1 MTSRNKKRRKLR
13 NAEYYDIQ
21 SLLDKLYADSKNGK
35 VFTNLVEL
43 ICLPRN
49 VELAYRNLKKNSG
62 SKTAGVDDKTIDDLA
77 GLTNEQ
83 ITDYVRTRLNYYKP
97 HRVRRVEIP
106 KKNGKMRPLG
116 IPTIYDRLI
125 QQCILQIL
133 EPICEAKFYP
143 HSYGFRPNKCCE
155 HAMARAYK
163 LAQNHKLHHVVDV
176 DIKGFFDNVNHGK
189 LLKQMWTLGLR
200 DKKLICI
207 ISQMLKAEI
216 AGIGV
221 PTKGTPQGGI
231 LSPLLANIVLNE
243 LDWWIASQ
251 WETFP
256 TRHQYRSDVVREGKP
271 GINHGHR
278 YRAQRESNLKECY
291 IVRYADDFKIFCRN
305 RVDAERI
312 FQATTQWL
320 KERLTL
326 EISPEKSHIV
336 NLRKGYSEFLGI
348 RFKLIAKGKEKDG
361 TPKFVI
367 RSHICDSAVEKIAEK
382 MYVEISNLA
391 HCADNRQLHVVVDN
405 INLYVLGI
413 HQYYQMATH
422 IVTDLNPINRSV
434 LSRLEHK
441 KNLKCLL
448 TEQGEAKLPK
458 YVVQKYSVSKCMRY
472 INGRALI
479 PIGFVQT
486 KPPMFPKSGVCKYT
500 AEGRSLI
507 HNNLQAID
515 ISILHYLMNHPNN
528 NRSIEY
534 NDNRLALY
542 CAQNGK
548 CAITGKVL
556 EIGDIHCH
564 HIVPI
569 HAGGTDKYQNL
580 KIVCVDIHKLIHAV
594 DERTIRG
601 LLEKVKLN
609 AYQLKRLNYL
619 RRMAGNQEI
628 QAKAA

>member
-1 MTSRNKKRRKLR
+1 MTSQNKKRQKLR
-13 NAEYYDIQ
+13 NAEYYGVQ
-21 SLLDKLYADSKNGK
+21 SLLDNLYADSKSGK
-35 VFTNLVEL
+35 IFTKLVEQ
-43 ICLPRN
+43 ITLPQN

-83 ITDYVRTRLNYYKP
+83 ITDYVRQRLRYYKP

-155 HAMARAYK
+155 HAVARAYK
-163 LAQNHKLHHVVDV
+163 LAQNHKLRHVVDM

-189 LLKQMWTLGLR
+189 LLKQMWALGLR

-216 AGIGV
+216 VGIGV

-251 WETFP
+251 WEIFP
-256 TRHQYRSDVVREGKP
+256 TKHQYESKVMRNGNSGE
-271 GINHGHR
+271 NHGNR
-278 YRAQRESNLKECY
+278 YAAQRNSNLKECF
-291 IVRYADDFKIFCRN
+291 IVRYADDFKIFCRSKN
-305 RVDAERI
+305 EAERI

-320 KERLTL
+320 KERLFL
-326 EISPEKSHIV
+326 EISPEKSHVV

-348 RFKLIAKGKEKDG
+348 QFKLIAKGKEKDG
-361 TPKFVI
+361 SPKYVI
-367 RSHICDSAVEKIAEK
+367 QSHICEAAIEKVAER
-382 MYVEISNLA
+382 MHMSVSNLA
-391 HCADNRQLHVVVDN
+391 HCSDRREQHVVIDN
-405 INLYVLGI
+405 INMYVFGV

-422 IVTDLNPINRSV
+422 IVRDLNPINRSV
-434 LSRLEHK
+434 LSRLDHN

-448 TEQGEAKLPK
+448 TKQGEAKLPK
-458 YVVQKYSVSKCMRY
+458 YVVQKYSTSKCIRY
-472 INGRALI
+472 ITGRTLI
-479 PIGFVQT
+479 PIGFVKT
-486 KPPMFPKSGVCKYT
+486 KPPMFPKRGVNKYT
-500 AEGRSLI
+500 AKGRALI
-507 HNNLQAID
+507 HDDLRTIN
-515 ISILHYLMNHPNN
+515 ISILHYLMNNPNR
-528 NRSIEY
+528 NRSIEF

-548 CAITGKVL
+548 CAITGKIL
-556 EIGDIHCH
+556 EIGDMHCH
-564 HIVPI
+564 HVLPL
-569 HAGGTDKYQNL
+569 HAGGTDKYHNL
-580 KIVCVDIHKLIHAV
+580 KIVCVDVHKLIHAV
-594 DERTIRG
+594 DKNTIGG
-601 LLEKVKLN
+601 LLGKVKLT
-609 AYQLKRLNYL
+609 AYQLKRLNHL
-619 RRMAGNQEI
+619 RTIAGNQEI
-628 QAKAA
+628 QAQMA